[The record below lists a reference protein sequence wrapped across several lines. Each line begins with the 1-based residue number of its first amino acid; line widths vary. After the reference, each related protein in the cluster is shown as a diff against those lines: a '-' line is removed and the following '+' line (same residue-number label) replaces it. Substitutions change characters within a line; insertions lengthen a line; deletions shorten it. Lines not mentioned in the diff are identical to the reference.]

1 MLPEYEK
8 MLETIYR
15 VVLRPGDVAIDIG
28 AHTGRHTLP
37 MAQAT
42 GPKGK
47 VFAFEPLPS
56 AYFELKTLV
65 ERHRSSSGMAQ
76 VITHNLAL
84 GEEEGEA
91 QFIFVPDFPEYS
103 GFKERVYHDD
113 SLRRETIKVQV
124 RRLDSFEADFGPAR
138 FIKIDAEGGE
148 LAILLGTAR
157 ILAHSSPIVSF
168 ELGNDSLVNY
178 PYSAADYF
186 DFFAD
191 LGYSLFSIFGIP
203 LLRDEFILA
212 AEEQFFWDYIAIPGT
227 SSWPFGH
234 EHIRVL
240 VNQLGESDVRAAE
253 SSAAAFRARKLRQ
266 VMLFMRRLSGF
277 VGR

>member
-1 MLPEYEK
+1 MLPEYER

-15 VVLRPGDVAIDIG
+15 AVLRPGDIAIDIG
-28 AHTGRHTLP
+28 AHVGRHTLP

-47 VFAFEPLPS
+47 VIAFEPLPS
-56 AYFELKTLV
+56 AYSELTNLV
-65 ERHRSSSGMAQ
+65 RSSRSSSGMAQ

-84 GEEEGEA
+84 GVEEGES

-103 GFKERVYHDD
+103 GFKKRTYHDD
-113 SLRRETIKVQV
+113 SLRIETIKVQV
-124 RRLDSFEADFGPAR
+124 RQLDSFEADFGTAR

-148 LAILLGTAR
+148 LAILRGAAKV
-157 ILAHSSPIVSF
+157 LANCSPIVSF
-168 ELGNDSLVNY
+168 EMGDDSLVNY
-178 PYSAADYF
+178 SYSAADYF

-191 LGYSLFSIFGIP
+191 LGYSIFSIFGIP

-212 AEEQFFWDYIAIPGT
+212 AEQQYFWDYIAIPGRG
-227 SSWPFGH
+227 SWQFGH

-240 VNQLGESDVRAAE
+240 INQLGGGDSRPAE
-253 SSAAAFRARKLRQ
+253 SFMEALRARTPRRVITLLRR
-266 VMLFMRRLSGF
+266 FSEF
-277 VGR
+277 YGR